1 MRFEFKFLYLWR
13 VHSLTPQ
20 NLFVMGLFK
29 QYGEVFKDVRTY
41 PLRGKLFF
49 GTLFTIMFLV
59 ELIVT
64 IVKYYIKFQ
73 IRFPLLSI
81 FIGVSIWCDA
91 CDSGNANY
99 MAFAYIYGIISFM
112 GAGINLVR
120 NEEECCRHG
129 KGFLQ

>member
-1 MRFEFKFLYLWR
+1 
-13 VHSLTPQ
+13 
-20 NLFVMGLFK
+20 MGLFK

-64 IVKYYIKFQ
+64 IVKFVFKVQ
-73 IRFPLLSI
+73 VRFPTLCTIFGVLVFHKVSEFHNPTLSLRAW
-81 FIGVSIWCDA
+81 FFLAFCTIGVWV
-91 CDSGNANY
+91 
-99 MAFAYIYGIISFM
+99 
-112 GAGINLVR
+112 NLVR